1 MSAPHRV
8 EVAVGAVIRDD
19 GAVLLADRP
28 AGKAYAGYWEFP
40 GGKIEVGETV
50 AEALA
55 RELHEELGIEVAASG
70 PWVVYE
76 HVYPHAHVR
85 LNFRRVFDW
94 SGAPHPR
101 DGQRLM
107 FLDRAGEPP
116 RPLLPAAQPALRWL
130 ALPAAPLLAD
140 ADGLS
145 VADLDA
151 ARAGGDEAA
160 VIVVGTRDELDR
172 IPPALL
178 DAAQAAG
185 VALLAAIDDP
195 APAPA
200 RAGAMARMQGVG
212 FRLRPRAVS
221 SLERAAVAS
230 AAAGADF
237 VLLDDSSVPPQAA
250 WALPIYRSLASLPAS
265 GEALHSARNAGLHG
279 IAWRR

>member
-1 MSAPHRV
+1 
-8 EVAVGAVIRDD
+8 
-19 GAVLLADRP
+19 
-28 AGKAYAGYWEFP
+28 
-40 GGKIEVGETV
+40 
-50 AEALA
+50 
-55 RELHEELGIEVAASG
+55 LHEELGIEVAASS

-101 DGQRLM
+101 EGQRLM
-107 FLDRAGEPP
+107 FLDRAGDAP

-145 VADLDA
+145 AADLDA

-160 VIVVGTRDELDR
+160 LMMVGTRDELDR
-172 IPPALL
+172 IPQAAL
-178 DAAQAAG
+178 AAASAAG
-185 VALLAAIDDP
+185 VVLLAAIDDP
-195 APAPA
+195 APSFS
-200 RAGAMARMQGVG
+200 RGGALARMQGVG

-221 SLERAAVAS
+221 SLERAAVTC

-237 VLLDDSSVPPQAA
+237 VLLDDSSVPPAAA
-250 WALPIYRSLASLPAS
+250 WALPIYRSLTALPVGGA
-265 GEALHSARNAGLHG
+265 ALDAARSAGFQG
-279 IAWRR
+279 IAWRRRR